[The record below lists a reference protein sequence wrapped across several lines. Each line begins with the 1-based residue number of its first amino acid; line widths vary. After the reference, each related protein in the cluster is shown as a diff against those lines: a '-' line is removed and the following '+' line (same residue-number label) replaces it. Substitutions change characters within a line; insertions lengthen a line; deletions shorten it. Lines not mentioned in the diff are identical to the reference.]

1 MKKLLL
7 FCFVLLFAGNIF
19 AQVAPVIGPSSV
31 CVGSPNIYTDA
42 TLGGTWSSSNTGIA
56 TVGSTTGI
64 VTPVSPGTTNII
76 YRVGAVFSS
85 LTITVNPLPN
95 PISGR
100 TVLCAGRTG
109 ILADAGSGIWTS
121 TNTSVAKVGSLSG
134 VVTAIGAGTT
144 NIIYTLPVTG
154 CQTSTSFLVN
164 PNPAPITGY
173 TNVYTGTTTYL
184 ADATPGGNWT
194 SGNNTLAGVVSGGIG
209 LGVVTGISSGE
220 VMISYTLP
228 TTGCLSF
235 IRVHVNPFPDSGL
248 VAWYPFCNDLHDYG
262 GGGYDLING
271 AVGAVPG
278 TTPALDT
285 TDRFNVRSSA
295 FYFDGNNTTMS
306 YSTFF
311 PLSGPFNSFTYSCWI
326 YPMAAQNSIILY
338 NGNPSTTAGGT
349 PPSGWGFMMDDGAGG
364 PGTKVSVLF
373 AEQTPAIYIPTDL
386 MPLGGLN
393 NWYNL
398 LLLKNGN
405 SYRFYINGTLIGF
418 FVLPSVPSIVPA
430 AGTFFTLGQDYTNIG
445 SRAFNGKID
454 DVTIFN
460 NQLSNQGITD
470 ILAFNPDAA
479 KFTLGN
485 DTTICSDSITLYPSP
500 QTLSSAYYWSTGD
513 TTDTAVTV
521 SPVQSLFFGSQ
532 YILTIYK
539 PYGCR
544 AADTITVYKALM
556 PVRLGVDTNIC
567 LGDTLMIGQDSRGR
581 NYFPGANF
589 IWSTGDTTHYLDVA
603 QSGTYSVVVDSGAC
617 VGRDTIKITT
627 RRVPRI
633 DLGPD
638 VANCTGKIDTITNAW
653 QSYDSGYSY
662 NWSVGTTN
670 DSLIVTTSG
679 TFWLKV
685 TDSGCSRFDTI
696 SVLIVYD
703 TVTLFTP
710 DTGICKG
717 DFVIPNV
724 TINPIISYNWTPTA
738 GIALSNIAQPTIRAD
753 TSATY
758 TLRAAFPGCP
768 DIYKSFHIDVQP
780 VPSLYMGGNKP
791 LCQFDT
797 LHVHATVSPDWYTNY
812 IYNWTPS
819 THLDHNNTPDVVF
832 TANNTSDSTILV
844 LSVTTPAGCKV
855 KDSIAI
861 YVYPGS
867 YEDAMVNPVLCPGDS
882 VQLNPVLNPRGIAY
896 GVVRNIVWS
905 PSMYLD
911 NANTTNPWVKPITT
925 TDYVGIGTSQ
935 YGCLDT
941 VTVTVKVKP
950 AAIIYL
956 GDSVVLHP
964 GEPAYHI
971 PTQTNCVYFSW
982 FPPTGLD
989 DTSRADPTA
998 NPNTNTIYVVHASTE
1013 DGCTVA
1019 DSISI
1024 RRDPGT
1030 PINVPNAF
1038 TPGGYNSTLKVII
1051 NRFNGTGVATL
1062 NYFRIYDRWGNK
1074 IFETTNIDEGWDGTF
1089 NGKPAPFGVY
1099 VYDAQAITS
1108 DGKLFDKHGNVT
1120 LIR

>member
-7 FCFVLLFAGNIF
+7 FCFVLLFANNIF
-19 AQVAPVIGPSSV
+19 AQVAPVVGPSSV
-31 CVGSPNIYTDA
+31 CVGGITVYYDA

-56 TVGSTTGI
+56 TVGTTSGI
-64 VTPVSPGTTNII
+64 VTPISPGTTNII

-85 LTITVNPLPN
+85 ITITVNPLPN
-95 PISGR
+95 PITGS
-100 TVLCAGRTG
+100 TVVCAGRST
-109 ILADAGSGIWTS
+109 ILADAGGGTWAS
-121 TNTSVAKVGSLSG
+121 TNTSVATVGSISG
-134 VVTAIGAGTT
+134 TVTAVGAGTT
-144 NIIYTLPVTG
+144 NILYTLPGTG
-154 CQTSTSFLVN
+154 CQTSTAVLVN
-164 PNPAPITGY
+164 PNPAPISGY
-173 TNVYTGTTTYL
+173 VNVYTGTTTYL
-184 ADATPGGNWT
+184 TDGTPGGNWS
-194 SGNNTLAGVVSGGIG
+194 SGNNSLAGVVSGGIG
-209 LGVVTGISSGE
+209 LGVVTGVSSGE
-220 VMISYTLP
+220 VMISYTMP
-228 TTGCLSF
+228 ATGCLSF

-271 AVGAVPG
+271 TVGVLPG
-278 TTPALDT
+278 TSPAIDT
-285 TDRFNVRSSA
+285 TDRFNVKGA
-295 FYFDGNNTTMS
+295 AWYFNGTNNVVS

-311 PLSGPFNSFTYSCWI
+311 PLSGPYNSFTYSCWI

-338 NGNPSTTAGGT
+338 NGNPSTTATGI

-373 AEQTPAIYIPTDL
+373 AEQTPAVYVPTDL
-386 MPLGGLN
+386 MTMGGLN

-418 FVLPSVPSIVPA
+418 FVLPSIPSILPA
-430 AGTFFTLGQDYTNIG
+430 ATTFFTLGQDYSNIG
-445 SRAFNGKID
+445 ARAFNGKID

-460 NQLSNQGITD
+460 NQLSNQEITD

-479 KFTLGN
+479 KFSLGN
-485 DTTICSDSITLYPSP
+485 DTTICSDSITLMPSP
-500 QTLSSAYYWSTGD
+500 QTLSSAYYWSNND
-513 TTDTAVTV
+513 TTDTAITV
-521 SPVQSLFFGSQ
+521 SPVQSTFFGSQ

-539 PYGCR
+539 PFGCR
-544 AADTITVYKALM
+544 AADTIIVYKALM
-556 PVRLGVDTNIC
+556 PVHLGIDTNIC
-567 LGDTLMIGQDSRGR
+567 LGDTLMIGQDSARGR
-581 NYFPGANF
+581 NYFPGSTF
-589 IWSTGDTTHYLDVA
+589 LWSNGDTTHYLDVTR
-603 QSGTYSVVVDSGAC
+603 SGIYSVIVDSGAC

-627 RRVPRI
+627 RRVPKV

-662 NWSVGTTN
+662 YWSVATTN

-685 TDSGCSRFDTI
+685 NDSGCARYDTI
-696 SVLIVYD
+696 HVLIVYD

-768 DIYKSFHIDVQP
+768 DIYRSFHIDVQP
-780 VPSLYMGGNKP
+780 VPTLYMGGNKP

-797 LHVHATVSPDWYTNY
+797 LHIHATVAPDWYTHY
-812 IYNWTPS
+812 IYNWTPAI
-819 THLDHNNTPDVVF
+819 HLDHNNTPDVVF
-832 TANNTSDSTILV
+832 TANATSDSTILV
-844 LSVTTPAGCKV
+844 LSVKTPAGCKV

-861 YVYPGS
+861 FVYPGR
-867 YEDAMVNPVLCPGDS
+867 YDAPMTNSTLCPGDS
-882 VQLNPVLNPRGIAY
+882 VQFIPALYQKDSLYGITRTITWY
-896 GVVRNIVWS
+896 

-911 NANTTNPWVKPITT
+911 NQNSIMPWVKPITS
-925 TDYVGIGTSQ
+925 TDYVGIATSQ

-941 VTVTVKVKP
+941 IRVSLKVKP

-964 GEPAYHI
+964 AQQYHI

-989 DTSRADPTA
+989 DTSKADPTA
-998 NPNTNTIYVVHASTE
+998 NPANNTVYVVHATTE
-1013 DGCTVA
+1013 DGCMVA

-1024 RRDPGT
+1024 RRDPGS
-1030 PINVPNAF
+1030 PLNVPNAF
-1038 TPGGYNSTLKVII
+1038 APGGNINNRLKVIL
-1051 NRFNGTGVATL
+1051 TGVASL
-1062 NYFRIYDRWGNK
+1062 NYFRVFDRWGVK
-1074 IFETTNIDEGWDGTF
+1074 VFETTNIDEGWDGTF
-1089 NGKPAPFGVY
+1089 NGKPEPFAVY
-1099 VYDAQAITS
+1099 VYDAQAISS
-1108 DGKLFDKHGNVT
+1108 DGKLFDQHGNVT